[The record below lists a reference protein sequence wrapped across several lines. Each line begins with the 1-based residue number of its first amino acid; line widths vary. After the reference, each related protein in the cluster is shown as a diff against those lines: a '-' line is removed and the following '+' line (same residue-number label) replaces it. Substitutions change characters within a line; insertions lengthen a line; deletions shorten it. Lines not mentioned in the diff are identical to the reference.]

1 MRRVDPTMNSADR
14 IAPGINDAMAAG
26 TFQAGDRPLAAFVC
40 FLDTSVILVRAEG
53 LTTGG
58 G

>member
-1 MRRVDPTMNSADR
+1 
-14 IAPGINDAMAAG
+14 MAAG
-26 TFQAGDRPLAAFVC
+26 IIQAGDRPLAAFVC